1 MFGADEVLVAARQ
14 LCQIAGIDVAAD
26 LAEVTYHHIMFDRHE
41 VVLSN
46 GAETESLFTGP
57 EALKSVSA
65 EQRGEILSLFPELND
80 LDYVAEPARML
91 LSGRLGRKL
100 SQRLAQNG
108 RCAVE

>member
-1 MFGADEVLVAARQ
+1 LVAAKQ
-14 LCQIAGIDVAAD
+14 LLLIEGIDQVTEFD
-26 LAEVTYHHIMFDRHE
+26 EVEYFHFLFDQHE
-41 VVLSN
+41 IVFSN